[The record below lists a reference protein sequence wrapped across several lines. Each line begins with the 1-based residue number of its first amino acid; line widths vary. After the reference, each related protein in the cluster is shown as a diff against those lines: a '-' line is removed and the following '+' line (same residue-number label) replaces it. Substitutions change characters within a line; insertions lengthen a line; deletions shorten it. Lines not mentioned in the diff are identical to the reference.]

1 MHLASFTLFWALLS
15 LATAFSSGVD
25 GIDLRS
31 SIANKESIAI
41 IELYNLSG
49 LVEKGSQNCHREDI
63 SRVKPSL
70 HVHSYGDAQVPHVEA
85 GCRTDSIKYGGKK
98 LTEISLGNSGCP
110 GNGQWAACF
119 EGQDSNVV
127 RLMRKNT
134 KNEGDEGKV
143 KFQICT
149 KPGEDI
155 WLWRCSAGVCNFM
168 KLGFECDGIWRWQ

>member
-1 MHLASFTLFWALLS
+1 MQLASFTLFWALLS
-15 LATAFSSGVD
+15 LVTAFPS
-25 GIDLRS
+25 GIDTNDLLN

-70 HVHSYGDAQVPHVEA
+70 NVHSYGDAQVPHVEA

-98 LTEISLGNSGCP
+98 LAEISLDNGGCL

-119 EGQDSNVV
+119 EGQDSNVYALV
-127 RLMRKNT
+127 ASQSIYSHNQPANKTTSRIQLKS
-134 KNEGDEGKV
+134 
-143 KFQICT
+143 
-149 KPGEDI
+149 
-155 WLWRCSAGVCNFM
+155 LSHAGYGSYV
-168 KLGFECDGIWRWQ
+168 LYHR